1 MLLKR
6 ARRYNSASARVQV
19 ALPIFARM
27 AHANDEDVGAID
39 AIDDDVLPV
48 GKNAD
53 RRREFGAQRAKLRGK
68 SVSLS
73 IAAYRPDR

>member
-1 MLLKR
+1 
-6 ARRYNSASARVQV
+6 
-19 ALPIFARM
+19 M